1 MKIRKKW
8 WFVLTVCV
16 SATVMVLA
24 GACTAT
30 AKREAAG
37 SEFGLF
43 SWNTSVMAESEKD
56 TLSTCIQRA
65 GIGCIYQRIPEENLT
80 LEETSGFIRRMS
92 ARSVK
97 VYDLLGDSE
106 WSYEKSGG
114 TLLYELE
121 QIVSYNAGQ
130 EKNAQI
136 AGVMVDVEPYLLD
149 EWDRSGR
156 SRQNLMERY
165 LSGIKKG
172 YEYSLKHGLEFWVCI
187 PVFYDVTNEDIL
199 EKLISD
205 ACDGIALMN
214 YDRTDEYMQIAKEVG
229 YAREYQ
235 KGVVCVYE
243 LQEPGSHD
251 LEEINTYAGLGLKAL
266 RSSARR
272 LEAQFGYERLQ
283 FGYHY
288 YSPLLDL
295 LAKETE

>member
-1 MKIRKKW
+1 MKLREKW
-8 WFVLTVCV
+8 RSVLAACV
-16 SATVMVLA
+16 SVTVVVLA

-30 AKREAAG
+30 ASQGAAG
-37 SEFGLF
+37 PGFGLF

-56 TLSTCIQRA
+56 TLSACIQRA
-65 GIGCIYQRIPEENLT
+65 KVSCIYQRIPEENLA
-80 LEETSGFIRRMS
+80 LEETAGFIRRMS

-97 VYDLLGDSE
+97 VYDLLGDPE

-130 EKNAQI
+130 EKNARI

-156 SRQNLMERY
+156 SRQSLMERY

-172 YEYSLKHGLEFWVCI
+172 YAYSATHGLEFWVCI

-199 EKLISD
+199 EELISN
-205 ACDGIALMN
+205 ACDGVALMN

-266 RSSARR
+266 WSSAKR

-295 LAKETE
+295 LAKESE